1 MRAYWQTL
9 HTFNRDAWLLLVS
22 HFLIGLSYSG
32 IYVVLFNLYLLRLD
46 YGTEFIGLINGIA
59 IMIHAFFCLPAGMLG
74 GHWGARRTVVIGTV
88 TAGVGLVLVPLGEFI
103 PQSWQTI
110 WFTST
115 YTLAWLG
122 ASFYLVNHTP
132 FLISVTAPGA
142 RNHVFSLA
150 AALLGMAAFLG
161 SLLGGLLPGF
171 FAALLQLPAEQ
182 SVVYRASLV
191 VGGVIFLLAVPVLLQ
206 TRAST
211 IERRVAPAT
220 AVAGNAYT
228 GIALFAFVALLRV
241 ASEGAG
247 KTFFTVYLNT
257 ILLLPTA
264 TIGLLVAVGQLLAI
278 PAALL
283 MPLLIGRWGRERTIG
298 LATAG
303 MALSL
308 IPLALVA
315 HWLVAALSYMTLIAL
330 AAIAR
335 PAFLV
340 YSQESVPAGW
350 RATMSGAVAMANG
363 VSMGGM
369 AIGGGYLIAG
379 LGYTTLFGLGAT
391 LAAAGAFF
399 FAVFL
404 TGAGRRLHPAT
415 PS

>member
-9 HTFNRDAWLLLVS
+9 RTFNRDARLLLVS

-59 IMIHAFFCLPAGMLG
+59 IMLHAFFCLPAGILG
-74 GHWGARRTVVIGTV
+74 GRWGTRRTVVIGALI
-88 TAGVGLVLVPLGEFI
+88 AGVGLLLAPLGEFI
-103 PQSWQTI
+103 PQSWQAI

-142 RNHVFSLA
+142 RNHVFSLLT
-150 AALLGMAAFLG
+150 ALLGTATFLG
-161 SLLGGLLPGF
+161 SLLGGALPGF
-171 FAALLQLPAEQ
+171 FGVLLQIPADQ
-182 SVVYRASLV
+182 SAVYRASLV

-211 IERRVAPAT
+211 IEQRVAPST
-220 AVAGNAYT
+220 AVAVNAYT
-228 GIALFAFVALLRV
+228 GIALFAFGALLRV

-247 KTFFTVYLNT
+247 KSFFTVYLNT
-257 ILLLPTA
+257 ILQLPTA

-283 MPLLIGRWGRERTIG
+283 MPLLVGRWGRERTIG

-308 IPLALVA
+308 IPMALIA

-350 RATMSGAVAMANG
+350 RATMSGAVTMANG

-391 LAAAGAFF
+391 LTAAGAFF

-404 TGAGRRLHPAT
+404 TGASRRLHPAT

>member
-9 HTFNRDAWLLLVS
+9 HTLNRDARLLLFS
-22 HFLIGLSYSG
+22 HFLVGLSYSG

-46 YGTEFIGLINGIA
+46 YRTEFIGLINGIA
-59 IMIHAFFCLPAGMLG
+59 MMLHAFFCLPAGMVG
-74 GHWGARRTVVIGTV
+74 GRWGARRTVVIGALI
-88 TAGVGLVLVPLGEFI
+88 AGVGLVLVPLGEFI
-103 PQSWQTI
+103 PNSWQAI
-110 WFTST
+110 WFTTT

-132 FLISVTAPGA
+132 FLISVTEPSI
-142 RNHVFSLA
+142 RNHVFSFL

-171 FAALLQLPAEQ
+171 FATLLSLSSAQ
-182 SVVYRASLV
+182 SAVYRASLMV
-191 VGGVIFLLAVPVLLQ
+191 AGVIFLLAVPVLLQ

-211 IERRVAPAT
+211 IERRVAPSAAT
-220 AVAGNAYT
+220 AVNAYT

-241 ASEGAG
+241 AGEGAG

-257 ILLLPTA
+257 ILHLPTA
-264 TIGLLVAVGQLLAI
+264 TIGMLVAVGQLLAI

-283 MPLLIGRWGRERTIG
+283 MPLLVGRWGRERTIV

-308 IPLALVA
+308 IPLALIA
-315 HWLVAALSYMTLIAL
+315 HWLVAGLSYMTLIAL

-350 RATMSGAVAMANG
+350 RATMSGAVTMANG

-391 LAAAGAFF
+391 LTATGAFF
-399 FAVFL
+399 FAAFL
-404 TGAGRRLHPAT
+404 TGTIRRLYPAT
-415 PS
+415 PR

>member
-46 YGTEFIGLINGIA
+46 YGTEFIGLINGVA

-74 GHWGARRTVVIGTV
+74 GRWGARRTVVIGAV
-88 TAGVGLVLVPLGEFI
+88 TAGMGLVLVPLGEFI

-171 FAALLQLPAEQ
+171 FAVLLQLPAEQ
-182 SVVYRASLV
+182 SAVYRASLV

-206 TRAST
+206 TSAST

-220 AVAGNAYT
+220 AVAVNAYT

-391 LAAAGAFF
+391 LGAAGAFF
-399 FAVFL
+399 FAIFL

-415 PS
+415 PG